1 MYILHF
7 LHDWAMQEGST
18 RFKLTGRLDL
28 SQMQTLFKQKKFMS
42 KYSDKYIIV
51 HIDMTCQYIDRIC
64 SQL

>member
-51 HIDMTCQYIDRIC
+51 HIDMTC
-64 SQL
+64 